1 LNKIEGLRRICSVL
15 FLNSSVDMARQMLS
29 QHVRMTVID
38 KAPTCENAEADVQ
51 SEKINQSVVFIE
63 WLWCK

>member
-1 LNKIEGLRRICSVL
+1 
-15 FLNSSVDMARQMLS
+15 MLS

-38 KAPTCENAEADVQ
+38 KAPTGEKAEADVQ